1 MITVFFL
8 ISWTELGIKNVKDS
22 PKRFEEAKALLESMD
37 GRVKDLYLTSG
48 DYDMVM
54 IAELPGDAVA
64 KYALTVAQKGAVR
77 TKTIRAWT
85 EDEYREIIG
94 SL

>member
-1 MITVFFL
+1 MVTVFYL
-8 ISWTELGIKNVKDS
+8 LSWTEFGIKNIKES
-22 PKRFEEAKALLESMD
+22 PSRFDEAKALLESMG

-48 DYDMVM
+48 DYDLVM
-54 IAELPGDAVA
+54 IAEVPSEAVA

-77 TKTIRAWT
+77 SKTIRAWT
-85 EDEYREIIG
+85 EDEYREIIA

>member
-1 MITVFFL
+1 MITVFYL
-8 ISWTELGIKNVKDS
+8 LSWTEFGIKNIKES
-22 PKRFEEAKALLESMD
+22 PNRFDEAKALLESM
-37 GRVKDLYLTSG
+37 GGKVKALYLTSG

-54 IAELPGDAVA
+54 IAEVPADAVA

-77 TKTIRAWT
+77 TKTVRAWT
-85 EDEYREIIG
+85 EDEYRETIA